1 MRRNHGLTFLLSLA
15 GLPIAC
21 GPEKTM
27 STGGDG
33 DSDGTTG
40 TEGGDTGAVTTGM
53 LGQGG
58 GGTGDETGTAGPP
71 VNPACVA
78 YYATMLECF
87 PDEGVAYAAVYAA
100 YCDRRIDLGLKQ
112 DGQAC
117 ADAWAAGYVCMSK
130 LPCNILVG
138 DDAPHCVAEFDAAV
152 AACPTPV
159 DDG

>member
-1 MRRNHGLTFLLSLA
+1 MQRNRGLAFLLSLG

-21 GPEKTM
+21 GPEKGM
-27 STGGDG
+27 STTGDG
-33 DSDGTTG
+33 DSETSTG
-40 TEGGDTGAVTTGM
+40 TDGGATGVMTGVVTTG
-53 LGQGG
+53 GA
-58 GGTGDETGTAGPP
+58 GDETGMAMPP
-71 VNPACVA
+71 KHAACVA
-78 YYATMLECF
+78 YYATMLKCF
-87 PDEGVAYAAVYAA
+87 PDEGVPYAAVYAA
-100 YCDRRIDLGLKQ
+100 YCDRRIDLGLEN

-138 DDAPHCVAEFDAAV
+138 DDAPHCVAELDAAV